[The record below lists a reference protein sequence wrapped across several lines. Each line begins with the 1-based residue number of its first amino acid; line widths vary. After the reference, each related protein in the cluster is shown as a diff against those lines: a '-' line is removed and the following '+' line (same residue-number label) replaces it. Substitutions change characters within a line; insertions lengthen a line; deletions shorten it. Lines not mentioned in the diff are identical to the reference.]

1 MADAPTVADLIEGA
15 RTVHVADTLKRYIV
29 DLVRATRDHA
39 DLALGASPRA
49 ALALLRAAR
58 AAGAVSGRDYV
69 VPDDVKELVTPVL
82 AHRLITAPEAQMIGR
97 TAADV
102 LADIVEYV
110 PIPIR
115 GRGES

>member
-1 MADAPTVADLIEGA
+1 
-15 RTVHVADTLKRYIV
+15 
-29 DLVRATRDHA
+29 
-39 DLALGASPRA
+39 
-49 ALALLRAAR
+49 
-58 AAGAVSGRDYV
+58 V

-115 GRGES
+115 GREQN

>member
-1 MADAPTVADLIEGA
+1 M
-15 RTVHVADTLKRYIV
+15 LK
-29 DLVRATRDHA
+29 AFT
-39 DLALGASPRA
+39 PRA
-49 ALALLRAAR
+49 AGFAAAAVALYVAGRLTGVSELFMLAVA
-58 AAGAVSGRDYV
+58 GRDYV